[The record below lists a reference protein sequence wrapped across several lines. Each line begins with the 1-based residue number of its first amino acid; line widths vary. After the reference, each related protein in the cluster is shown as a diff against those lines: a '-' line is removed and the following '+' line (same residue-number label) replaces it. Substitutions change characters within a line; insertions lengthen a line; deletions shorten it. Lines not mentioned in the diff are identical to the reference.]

1 MGIDYNIYILN
12 SQIYE
17 IKSIVNGSNESDG
30 FDEVVICRKDHK
42 KFEKDIDP
50 NSDYQEDLDAYLDSE
65 PDGINEYQ
73 RTFYSICRI
82 DWNYKHDVYWWE
94 KDNYHEF
101 YKKYRGLDIYKYN
114 VTENDSVFMIV
125 GMC

>member
-1 MGIDYNIYILN
+1 MGIDYDIYIFN

-17 IKSIVNGSNESDG
+17 IKSIVNGSDESDG

-50 NSDYQEDLDAYLDSE
+50 NSDYQEDLDSDLKPE

-73 RTFYSICRI
+73 RTFYGICRI
-82 DWNYKHDVYWWE
+82 DWNYKNFVRAWNE
-94 KDNYHEF
+94 DNYVKF
-101 YKKYRGLDIYKYN
+101 YEKYNNVNIYKYN
-114 VTENDSVFMIV
+114 VTENNSVFMLV
-125 GMC
+125 ELY